1 MRLSVSRGFLA
12 RHSISRLLL
21 HAFSA
26 AVLSGAL
33 LVVLDATFSLAVAS
47 ALNVLTGPG
56 VTALVAILYFRDPR
70 AEEPLTT
77 AVAFTGVAGS
87 VDLAMATIARGSF
100 DLVDPTIGFGI
111 PLILIF
117 GATGLAG
124 ELLPLLGR
132 RRA

>member
-1 MRLSVSRGFLA
+1 
-12 RHSISRLLL
+12 
-21 HAFSA
+21 
-26 AVLSGAL
+26 
-33 LVVLDATFSLAVAS
+33 
-47 ALNVLTGPG
+47 
-56 VTALVAILYFRDPR
+56 
-70 AEEPLTT
+70 
-77 AVAFTGVAGS
+77 
-87 VDLAMATIARGSF
+87 MATIARGSF